1 MKRIMLILGLAII
14 LPGCSY
20 HKAKTPKLVTSE
32 YPTAFPKRSLTNFTQ
47 GLTCMDS
54 MFVQKEVSPILITAS
69 AIPDFSESRG
79 SAGYGAKEMI
89 ITALSDMSRTS
100 GAIRYVA
107 YDRSTPNIIAL
118 QSAHKNKDAF
128 KSPDFFIRGA
138 VTQIEGSPY
147 SKQKG
152 FSLNVGNVSGELE
165 NAGVSNS
172 NSISLSA
179 ISLDLNMG
187 MVSSFQL
194 LPGVSASN
202 TLSVMKKGDS
212 SELILGFEK
221 VGAIYSLN
229 ENSSQALSTAMRG
242 LIEVGL
248 IELFGKLYDVPY
260 WECLATLGAN
270 DPEFIEAKKR
280 YKEQSRLHTAE
291 FVATELKRQNI
302 MPGSVQVLINSDGS
316 LTQELREAVAHYRA
330 KRNLF
335 GSPVIDFSTYE
346 SILRDSNKSLDD
358 IQSMDKASGQGWIHQ
373 K

>member
-1 MKRIMLILGLAII
+1 
-14 LPGCSY
+14 
-20 HKAKTPKLVTSE
+20 
-32 YPTAFPKRSLTNFTQ
+32 
-47 GLTCMDS
+47 
-54 MFVQKEVSPILITAS
+54 
-69 AIPDFSESRG
+69 PDFSEARG

-89 ITALSDMSRTS
+89 ITAVSDMSRTS
-100 GAIRYVA
+100 GAVRYVA

-118 QSAHKNKDAF
+118 QSAHQNKDAF
-128 KSPDFFIRGA
+128 KAPDFFIRGA

-165 NAGVSNS
+165 SGGISNS

-187 MVSSFQL
+187 MVSNFQL

-229 ENSSQALSTAMRG
+229 ENSNQALSTALRG

-260 WECLATLGAN
+260 WECLAKLGSN
-270 DPEFIEAKKR
+270 DPDYLEARKR
-280 YKEQSRLHTAE
+280 FTEHSVHQTAE
-291 FVATELKRQNI
+291 FVATELKRQSI
-302 MPGSVQVLINSDGS
+302 MPDSVLALINSDGS
-316 LTQELREAVAHYRA
+316 LTAELREAVAHYRT

-335 GSPVIDFSTYE
+335 GSPVIDLPTFEALY
-346 SILRDSNKSLDD
+346 RDSQRSVDD
-358 IQSMDKASGQGWIHQ
+358 IQAMDKVSGQGWIHSE
-373 K
+373 